1 MKIPAIE
8 ELIEQVADSRTKE
21 SLDEVLSSFYSGN
34 MRSAVVMLYATV
46 VSDVYYKI
54 CDLVNLYNDN
64 GAKLILDYVD
74 KEWKRNKTSA
84 MWETEMPKKCHESN
98 KVFNN
103 VSYAHFCNLQTQ
115 RNLCAHPN
123 IDAMKGLYK
132 PNRATVQGLIIELM
146 EGVLCKPPF
155 LSKDFFDVFT
165 DDIENSSDSFPD
177 SKGLCAY
184 INAKYLEKID
194 NEVEE
199 YGLFKKLWKLV
210 FKKTDDRSNK
220 NRHNGNAVLDK
231 TYDEDNDRLSIE
243 ISNITGNVEIV
254 LGEVHYKPYDI
265 TLKIEFS
272 ESDVLDKLLTRNSVF
287 FVETFK
293 KDADYYAVNVNLE
306 DKNCVDAYIRFA
318 NLHRDFYKNM
328 PEHFKL
334 AFNEK
339 VNKDEDYKAKSFCLN
354 DDVLAHAK
362 NIHSGISYK
371 TAKYSYNY
379 MVSVGEKPEALD
391 FCIRMYGTS
400 SCYNDADDYFES
412 LIAPN
417 IHKMTEEQLKKLVE
431 YSNTNNQIYDRRKA
445 SSAKHLIKEYMGKKN
460 PDFDYAGY
468 EHFN

>member
-231 TYDEDNDRLSIE
+231 
-243 ISNITGNVEIV
+243 
-254 LGEVHYKPYDI
+254 
-265 TLKIEFS
+265 
-272 ESDVLDKLLTRNSVF
+272 LLTRNSVF

-354 DDVLAHAK
+354 DDVSAHAK